1 MGRGGKVPRYQKFF
15 KGFIYKERIIAS
27 IYFSKFLPQPGIETF
42 DSENN

>member
-1 MGRGGKVPRYQKFF
+1 MGRGGKVQKFF